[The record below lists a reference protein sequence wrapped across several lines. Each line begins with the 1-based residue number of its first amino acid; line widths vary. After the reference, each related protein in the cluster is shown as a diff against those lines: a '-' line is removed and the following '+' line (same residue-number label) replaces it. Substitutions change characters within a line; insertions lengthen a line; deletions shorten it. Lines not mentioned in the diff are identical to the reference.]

1 MTLISDKRYA
11 RTLDTLV
18 DRILTLG
25 DGTRE
30 VEAWLFDDLDDRR
43 RAEGLLAA
51 AGIKARL
58 RSAYK
63 PLVHYFLEEL
73 EGELQEVVAV
83 SIGYPVVAEAIKDRF
98 LLECYPLA
106 GLFPGLRFSFAGQRQ
121 EVPIYQVTL
130 TSASGQQRLH
140 QVFAPN
146 GQHLDQVDETHFSP
160 TGWLKRIGQDGSLLE
175 NGPLVTDY
183 QQLFTD
189 TIAIIDAQPWRQS
202 QPFFD
207 ELNITVTLPGGELPL
222 SYGQETISRHEA
234 LHEDLYFSLLELFQ
248 RRAGRPLGDRG
259 LQPGQIVPEVR
270 SGDGP
275 PRVIIATR
283 SLSAEDIAGPHQDLE
298 TATAPLAPEQIA
310 AELAK
315 VGGKAF
321 SATSRA
327 GRLILA
333 ACHQGTDFPVMISG
347 GQHANETSGVVGALR
362 AAKILATRPQAHF
375 TVAPLEN
382 PDGYALHQRLIR
394 DNPSHMHHAARYTAL
409 GDDLGHRRGDL
420 HEAAIRS
427 QARQLS
433 GAQLHLNLHGYP
445 SHEWTRPLSGYLP
458 RGFAMWTLPKGF
470 FLILRHHLA
479 WQERGERFL
488 DQLTRRLAELP
499 GLVDFNARQLEIS
512 GRHGGGAAWRLL
524 HGFPCLLEPG
534 DEGLV
539 PLELISEYP
548 DETCYNHHFVAAHD
562 AQTATVLAAYEI
574 FQQLMADENG

>member
-1 MTLISDKRYA
+1 MTLISDKRYP

-18 DRILTLG
+18 HRLLTLG

-30 VEAWLFDDLDDRR
+30 VEAWFFDDLGDRR

-51 AGIKARL
+51 AGIRPRL
-58 RSAYK
+58 RSAYR
-63 PLVHYFLEEL
+63 PLVHFFLEDL
-73 EGELQEVVAV
+73 EDEVQEAVAV
-83 SIGYPVVAEAIKDRF
+83 SVDYPVVAETITHRF

-106 GLFPGLRFSFAGQRQ
+106 GLFPGLRFSFAARRQ
-121 EVPIYQVTL
+121 ETPLYQVTL

-146 GQHLDQVDETHFSP
+146 RQHLDQIDETHFSP
-160 TGWLKRIGQDGSLLE
+160 TGWLKRVGQDGSLLE
-175 NGPLVTDY
+175 DGPLLTDY
-183 QQLFTD
+183 QLLFAD
-189 TIAIIDAQPWRQS
+189 TVAIIDAHPWRQS

-207 ELNITVTLPGGELPL
+207 ELNIAVILPGGELPL
-222 SYGQETISRHEA
+222 SYGLETISRHEA

-275 PRVIIATR
+275 PRVTIAAR
-283 SLSAEDIAGPHQDLE
+283 PLDGEDIAGPPQDLA
-298 TATAPLAPEQIA
+298 TATAPLAPEQIM
-310 AELAK
+310 AELQSI
-315 VGGKAF
+315 GGEAF
-321 SATSRA
+321 AATSRA
-327 GRLILA
+327 GRRILA
-333 ACHQGTDFPVMISG
+333 TYRQGADFPVMISG

-362 AAKILATRPQAHF
+362 AARILATRPQAHF

-382 PDGYALHQRLIR
+382 PDGYALHRRLIR

-409 GDDLGHRRGDL
+409 GDDLGHRRSDL
-420 HEAAIRS
+420 DEAAIRS
-427 QARQLS
+427 QARRLS

-488 DQLTRRLAELP
+488 DQLARRLAEQP
-499 GLVDFNARQLEIS
+499 GLVDFNARQIEIS
-512 GRHGGGAAWRLL
+512 GRHGGGAGWRLL

-534 DEGLV
+534 DEGPV

-548 DETCYNHHFVAAHD
+548 DETCYDHHFVAAHD

-574 FQQLMADENG
+574 FQKLMAGKNG